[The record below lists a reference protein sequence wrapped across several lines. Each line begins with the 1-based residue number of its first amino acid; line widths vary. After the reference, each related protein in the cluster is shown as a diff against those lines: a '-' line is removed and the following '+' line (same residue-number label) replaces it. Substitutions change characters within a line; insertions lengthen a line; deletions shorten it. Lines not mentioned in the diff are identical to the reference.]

1 MTHQQNSFTHELWC
15 YGSYENNNNS
25 NDSYS
30 CNNSTTGYCNS
41 FTNDYN
47 TQSYQPSQIL
57 PDNNGQLQNPNQYL
71 YSSWSSSASPSNPIS
86 RSNSTSPSNDSR
98 RGRPLI
104 PDSLQESEKTK
115 EKRNYARKYR
125 EKVQIEKTKLKEEN
139 DQLRHLI
146 QRFLFLHSI
155 LPQNVEVEIQR
166 LKNEFRDLNDSN
178 KNNNDKL
185 KNCNIFTFS

>member
-1 MTHQQNSFTHELWC
+1 MTHQQNSFTQELWC

-30 CNNSTTGYCNS
+30 CKNSTT
-41 FTNDYN
+41 
-47 TQSYQPSQIL
+47 
-57 PDNNGQLQNPNQYL
+57 
-71 YSSWSSSASPSNPIS
+71 ASPSNPIS
-86 RSNSTSPSNDSR
+86 RSNSTSPSNDLR

-104 PDSLQESEKTK
+104 PDSSQESEKTK

-146 QRFLFLHSI
+146 QRFLYLHSI